1 MSSLEQFPFNG
12 VPEEPGQ
19 VDAPDLRLSLRVMLV
34 EMAATWAVQQA
45 LQIGYRRIT
54 GRTMPSA
61 LDRDVPLH
69 RILRWAA
76 VSAAA
81 VAVTNVAVDR
91 LVLRPSQNSAR

>member
-1 MSSLEQFPFNG
+1 MSDDQVAGAG
-12 VPEEPGQ
+12 VPEDPAAFDDQ
-19 VDAPDLRLSLRVMLV
+19 DFALSIRVMVV

-61 LDRDVPLH
+61 LDEDVPLH

-81 VAVTNVAVDR
+81 VAVANVAVDR
-91 LVLRPSQNSAR
+91 LVLRPSRRNSN